1 MTPHTTRPMVDGYGR
16 AISYLRISL
25 TDRCNLRC
33 RYCLP
38 LHAEFMP
45 KSALLSFE
53 ELGTLTRAFMARGTR
68 RIRLTGGEPL
78 VRRGVM
84 DFIES
89 FTPFLA
95 DGTLDEVTMTTNGAL
110 LGRYAQRL
118 VDAGVKRINI
128 SLDTLDG
135 ERFRT
140 ITRSNQFPMVLDGI
154 ETALAAGLKLKI
166 NTVAMAG
173 INDDEFPRLVRY
185 AHERGM
191 DITFIEIMPLGD
203 VDLDRAEHFMSVEDI
218 RAALGR
224 HFTLERTDYRSAGPA
239 NYVRSAETGRAD
251 RFHQPDEPL
260 LLRHLQQGSAVGGRR
275 TLHLPGARTPIR
287 SWNRL
292 ALRRRIGA
300 RSHDRRR
307 DPPQALR
314 SWVRGAD
321 DGRAGPVAHH
331 VGTRRLRPPSHAVR
345 IRFPG
350 TDRPRLHQSS
360 AADARKPISLGI
372 WPRRPEKSMRFTRVP
387 NVHLGGSLPIGNR
400 RQRTARR

>member
-239 NYVRSAETGRAD
+239 NYVRSAETG
-251 RFHQPDEPL
+251 
-260 LLRHLQQGSAVGGRR
+260 G
-275 TLHLPGARTPIR
+275 
-287 SWNRL
+287 
-292 ALRRRIGA
+292 RIGFINPM
-300 RSHDRRR
+300 SHSFCATCNKVRLSAAGVLFTCLGHEHQYDLGTV
-307 DPPQALR
+307 LR
-314 SWVRGAD
+314 SGGASALDRMID
-321 DGRAGPVAHH
+321 DAIRHKPYDHGFVARMMAEPALSR
-331 VGTRRLRPPSHAVR
+331 TM
-345 IRFPG
+345 
-350 TDRPRLHQSS
+350 S
-360 AADARKPISLGI
+360 A
-372 WPRRPEKSMRFTRVP
+372 
-387 NVHLGGSLPIGNR
+387 LGG
-400 RQRTARR
+400 